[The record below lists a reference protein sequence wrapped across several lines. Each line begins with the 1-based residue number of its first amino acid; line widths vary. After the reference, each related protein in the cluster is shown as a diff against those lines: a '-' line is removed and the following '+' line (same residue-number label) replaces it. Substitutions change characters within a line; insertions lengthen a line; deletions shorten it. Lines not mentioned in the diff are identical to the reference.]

1 MICWR
6 KFEASVRK
14 YSCDERCECFR
25 IVQKNKCKMDRICWS
40 KKGQA
45 MVQIFLE
52 TSGNALNST
61 SESIRLLKKLLNW
74 KNSFAGSSKKDRRGH
89 FLFQRQKCPVP
100 ELSGQD
106 KMNCSKFLLLV
117 TKSKKV
123 LFFYCSQLQERQFCE
138 ISVVPIQEQ
147 TQRVGWFQDSFS
159 PVSFSGFSSQHS
171 PPIRGFVWLLI
182 PSPPLPPSAPES
194 EVSHLGR
201 ELRLSGDDGP
211 RQEKFADRRDKNVCR
226 GGSAKNGTRHREVKF
241 QPRWNY
247 FGDSGIWGLETRRL
261 AKVVS

>member
-1 MICWR
+1 MKTSCCHFVAGRLTNFWASTLSQNFVSVCERIFCR
-6 KFEASVRK
+6 NFEVSVGE
-14 YSCDERCECFR
+14 YSCDESYECFR
-25 IVQKNKCKMDRICWS
+25 IVQKNKSKMDRICWS

-123 LFFYCSQLQERQFCE
+123 LFFCCSQLQERQLCE

-147 TQRVGWFQDSFS
+147 TERVG
-159 PVSFSGFSSQHS
+159 
-171 PPIRGFVWLLI
+171 
-182 PSPPLPPSAPES
+182 
-194 EVSHLGR
+194 
-201 ELRLSGDDGP
+201 
-211 RQEKFADRRDKNVCR
+211 
-226 GGSAKNGTRHREVKF
+226 
-241 QPRWNY
+241 
-247 FGDSGIWGLETRRL
+247 
-261 AKVVS
+261 

>member
-1 MICWR
+1 
-6 KFEASVRK
+6 
-14 YSCDERCECFR
+14 
-25 IVQKNKCKMDRICWS
+25 MDRICWS

-74 KNSFAGSSKKDRRGH
+74 KNSFAGSSKKYRRGH

-123 LFFYCSQLQERQFCE
+123 LFFCYSQLQERQLCE

-147 TQRVGWFQDSFS
+147 TERVGWFRDSFFT
-159 PVSFSGFSSQHS
+159 SFLFRFFLPTFASNQRFRLAAHS
-171 PPIRGFVWLLI
+171 ITT
-182 PSPPLPPSAPES
+182 PSPHLPPN
-194 EVSHLGR
+194 L
-201 ELRLSGDDGP
+201 
-211 RQEKFADRRDKNVCR
+211 K
-226 GGSAKNGTRHREVKF
+226 
-241 QPRWNY
+241 
-247 FGDSGIWGLETRRL
+247 
-261 AKVVS
+261 